1 MSDDDYTYFQAGEDY
16 QRIVQI
22 DGVRTTFCRNR
33 FEIIS
38 APGNDIWEQQAVQA
52 LREWLKWRREEMLRQ
67 SGGVSG

>member
-38 APGNDIWEQQAVQA
+38 TPGNDIWEQQAVQA
-52 LREWLKWRREEMLRQ
+52 LREWIKWRKEEQLRLA
-67 SGGVSG
+67 GGVSG